1 MNYATLI
8 TRIQIKN
15 DSFLSLKFPF
25 DKELISR
32 IKQIR
37 RAFWDKELKCWLIP
51 DSPGAVLHIENLFQL
66 PEKINPLRQS
76 EKEKAIS
83 SPVPDL
89 PLLSG
94 FYLPHI
100 EKYVEHMR
108 IRRFS
113 EQTIS
118 VYKETLIVFLRWTN
132 GKLPEE
138 ITSQDVHDFNS
149 SYILGRNLSASY
161 QNQFVNSLKK
171 FCSEIL
177 KLNLDPGELVRP
189 RKGNPLPNVLSKRE
203 VEEIIKVTQN
213 IKHRAML
220 LLIYNCG
227 LRRGELL
234 NLKPAHIESTRM
246 ILNIKGGKGK
256 KDRIVPV
263 SEKIICFLRSYYVA
277 FRPKIYLFEGQNP
290 GEQYSERSIELVLK
304 KSVRLAKINKPVSLH
319 WLRHSYAT
327 HLLESGTD
335 LRYIQELLGHS
346 SPKTTQIY
354 THVSTHAISKIVSP
368 ADSLDIW

>member
-1 MNYATLI
+1 M
-8 TRIQIKN
+8 
-15 DSFLSLKFPF
+15 SLKFPF

-37 RAFWDKELKCWLIP
+37 RAFWDNELKCWLIP
-51 DSPGAVLHIENLFQL
+51 DSPGAVRHIENLFEL
-66 PEKINPLRQS
+66 PEKISPLTQPG
-76 EKEKAIS
+76 KEKAIS
-83 SPVPDL
+83 SPAPDL

-94 FYLPHI
+94 FYIPHI

-118 VYKETLIVFLRWTN
+118 VYRETLIVFLRWTN

-138 ITSQDVHDFNS
+138 ITAQDVHDFNS
-149 SYILGRNLSASY
+149 NYILGRNLSASY

-177 KLNLDPGELVRP
+177 KLNLNPGELIRP
-189 RKGNPLPNVLSKRE
+189 RKGNPLPNVLSKAE
-203 VEEIIKVTQN
+203 VEELIKVTQN

-234 NLKPAHIESTRM
+234 NLKPIHIESGRM
-246 ILNIKGGKGK
+246 IVNIKGGKGK

-263 SEKIICFLRSYYVA
+263 SEKMISFLRSYYVT
-277 FRPKIYLFEGQNP
+277 FRPKVYLFEGQIP

-354 THVSTHAISKIVSP
+354 THVSTHAISKIASP